1 MDKTLYLR
9 VQSFIN
15 STENAFYDITY
26 SCFLYN
32 YHLVWSG
39 LEQDDLRTLY
49 RYLTT
54 GFNEG
59 STDPY
64 FADEV
69 LFLRNCTNN
78 NKKLTLPLS
87 RLNQR
92 SWLTVV
98 LGGISLFSSYE
109 IVMNSSE
116 SFFLSFFLL
125 LEPHGL
131 AS

>member
-1 MDKTLYLR
+1 MDKTLYLQ

-69 LFLRNCTNN
+69 CFC
-78 NKKLTLPLS
+78 
-87 RLNQR
+87 
-92 SWLTVV
+92 
-98 LGGISLFSSYE
+98 E
-109 IVMNSSE
+109 IAEEREGNSP
-116 SFFLSFFLL
+116 SFFLFLSR
-125 LEPHGL
+125 PNQRN
-131 AS
+131 